1 VTISSTLS
9 DATIRTS
16 LGHNCPT
23 SPCTVEVSR
32 KTEFTAYAQKEGFKP
47 GQIFVDT
54 KFSGGGAAG
63 LAGNI
68 LIGGIIG
75 AGVDAATGATLDHY
89 PNPAHM
95 TLAPVDSAEPS
106 TNVQKAGAEESCS
119 GQECQRELKAASS
132 PPIT

>member
-1 VTISSTLS
+1 M
-9 DATIRTS
+9 
-16 LGHNCPT
+16 
-23 SPCTVEVSR
+23 VEVSR
-32 KTEFTAYAQKEGFKP
+32 KTELTAYAEKEGFKP

-106 TNVQKAGAEESCS
+106 TNIQKPEPK
-119 GQECQRELKAASS
+119 KAAPAKSANVS
-132 PPIT
+132 